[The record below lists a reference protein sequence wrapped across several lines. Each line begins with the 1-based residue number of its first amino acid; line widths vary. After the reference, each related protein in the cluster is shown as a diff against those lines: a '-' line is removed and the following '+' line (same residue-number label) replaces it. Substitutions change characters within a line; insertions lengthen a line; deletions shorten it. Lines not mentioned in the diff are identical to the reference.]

1 MIISASRR
9 TDIPAFYSEWFFN
22 RLQEGFV
29 LVPNPRNPKQF
40 SRISLKRDV
49 VDCFVFWSK
58 NPSAMI
64 GRLDQLASYN
74 YYFQFTLTPYQK
86 DIEQH
91 LPSVEKR
98 IEIFQQLSDQIGK
111 ERIVWRYDP
120 VFINPGY
127 SLDYH
132 INSFEKIASSLKGYT
147 NTCII
152 SFIDEYSHIR
162 GSLAEHYIRSMENR
176 DIHILSRAFSEIAQS
191 NELVLQTCAEDIDL
205 DVYSISH
212 GACID
217 RKRIE
222 RILGCSLEI
231 KKDKNQRS
239 ACNCIE
245 SIDIGTYDTCPH
257 GCIYCYATTT
267 HKKVLA
273 NMALHDKHSAKLSGL
288 TTETDIIKE
297 KKVVSLISSQKK
309 LFE

>member
-29 LVPNPRNPKQF
+29 LIPSPRNPKQL

-64 GRLDQLASYN
+64 GQLDRLAAYN

-98 IEIFQQLSDQIGK
+98 IEIFRQLSDQIGK

-127 SLDYH
+127 SVDYH
-132 INSFEKIASSLKGYT
+132 NTQQIIDFERIKDAIEYINT
-147 NTCII
+147 NYKPQPNL
-152 SFIDEYSHIR
+152 DEV
-162 GSLAEHYIRSMENR
+162 AEHV
-176 DIHILSRAFSEIAQS
+176 HLSPYHF
-191 NELVLQTCAEDIDL
+191 
-205 DVYSISH
+205 
-212 GACID
+212 
-217 RKRIE
+217 
-222 RILGCSLEI
+222 
-231 KKDKNQRS
+231 
-239 ACNCIE
+239 
-245 SIDIGTYDTCPH
+245 
-257 GCIYCYATTT
+257 
-267 HKKVLA
+267 
-273 NMALHDKHSAKLSGL
+273 
-288 TTETDIIKE
+288 
-297 KKVVSLISSQKK
+297 
-309 LFE
+309 